1 MSCMKLVKEL
11 SVKTENK
18 VGMLAE
24 VCAALASKQVN
35 ISAINA
41 YHVGKEANF
50 RLMTSDNAAAAEAL
64 KAKGFSTQEDQVLVA
79 TLENK
84 VGSCKDMGV
93 ALREAGIDIL
103 YIYGSACACDSG
115 TCAPNC
121 KSQVVINT
129 SDNAKALEALHKR
142 RDRNVS

>member
-1 MSCMKLVKEL
+1 MSCMKLVREL

-24 VCAALASKQVN
+24 VCSALSSKQIN

-41 YHVGKEANF
+41 YHVKNDAFF
-50 RLMTSDNAAAAEAL
+50 RMMTSDNAAAAEAL
-64 KAKGFSTQEDQVLVA
+64 KAKGLSCEEKQVIVA

-93 ALREAGIDIL
+93 ALREAGVDIL
-103 YIYGSACACDSG
+103 YIYGSACDSG

-129 SDNAKALEALHKR
+129 NDNAKALEALHK
-142 RDRNVS
+142 